1 MVALSCFL
9 CPNSNIFPSTKYMIA
24 FKDLSCVGNIDWSL
38 YIYEW
43 LIDAVRKLCIGVGKS
58 LRPIRTFG
66 GCSYVLVVLYLDCLK
81 FRIFYVPRIT
91 PRISVWKG
99 SMIKYYFDL
108 DELNINQN
116 GKRCFR
122 DNIDTLYC

>member
-66 GCSYVLVVLYLDCLK
+66 GCSYVLAVSLISLSLQIAIICTSLSSILMSILCYAFVVLVL
-81 FRIFYVPRIT
+81 FYC
-91 PRISVWKG
+91 SAN
-99 SMIKYYFDL
+99 L
-108 DELNINQN
+108 HL
-116 GKRCFR
+116 
-122 DNIDTLYC
+122 